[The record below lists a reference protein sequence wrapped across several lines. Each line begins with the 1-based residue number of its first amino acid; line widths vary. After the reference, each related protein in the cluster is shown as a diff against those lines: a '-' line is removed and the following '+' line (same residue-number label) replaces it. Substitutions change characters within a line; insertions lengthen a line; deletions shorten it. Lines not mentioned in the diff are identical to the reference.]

1 MKGVQDRRPAMM
13 TALISVEHLRALLDA
28 RSSVVLLDVRWTL
41 AGAEGDAYDE
51 GHLPGA
57 HFVSVDEDLASAPG
71 PGGRHPLPAPA
82 DFEAVM
88 RRCGVTRLSPVVAY
102 DAQGGT
108 SAARAWWLLRYFG
121 HDDVRVLD
129 GGFPAWVEAG
139 GPVSTQTPPPVEG
152 DFVARPGRMPLL
164 GDREAAEIARTG
176 LLLDVRAPERY
187 RGEAEPVDP
196 VAGHVPGAVNL
207 PTTGHLD
214 RSGRMLPH
222 DTLLQRFV
230 QAGYVGQPVA
240 AYCGSGVNAAHTV
253 LALEVAGVHRAGLYG
268 GSWSGWITDQD
279 RPVATG
285 SGPG

>member
-1 MKGVQDRRPAMM
+1 MM

-28 RSSVVLLDVRWTL
+28 GSSVVLLDVRWTL
-41 AGAEGDAYDE
+41 AGAERAAYDA

-57 HFVSVDEDLASAPG
+57 HFVSVDDDLATAPG

-88 RRCGVTRLSPVVAY
+88 RRCGVTRFGPVVAY
-102 DAQGGT
+102 DAQGGM
-108 SAARAWWLLRYFG
+108 SAARVWWLLRYFG

-129 GGFPAWVEAG
+129 GGYPAWVQAG
-139 GPVSTQTPPPVEG
+139 GPVSTTTPPPTDG
-152 DFVARPGRMPLL
+152 DFRARPGGMPLL
-164 GDREAAEIARTG
+164 GDDEAAEMARTG

-207 PTTGHLD
+207 PTTGNLD
-214 RSGRMLPH
+214 PSGRMLPH
-222 DTLLQRFV
+222 DQLLERFV
-230 QAGYVGQPVA
+230 EAGYVGQPIA

-253 LALEVAGVHRAGLYG
+253 LALEVAGVYRPALYG
-268 GSWSGWITDQD
+268 GSWSDWITDRN

-285 SGPG
+285 DRPG